1 MCTLF
6 TSEASLRPP
15 ESKPDGLSGLKTT
28 KSGGRARQRRT
39 TRVRLRAQP
48 AGFQRSA
55 GTLPDLSGALCPPAT
70 PKASRCPGLVTGAGC
85 GEPRSPRPRPL
96 LCRAPLAG
104 LGFPLGQQVPSER
117 CDPAPARMS
126 GGDPKSWVAAFTL
139 SLSRQLIHLPPTC
152 WKVPASS
159 EIPAGGRLTSCA
171 PGPHRPSGGAG
182 APWKPRALPLH
193 KQCGEERAFTHVA
206 CETRASD

>member
-28 KSGGRARQRRT
+28 KGGGRARQRRT
-39 TRVRLRAQP
+39 TRVQLRAQP

-55 GTLPDLSGALCPPAT
+55 GTLPDLTGALCPRAT
-70 PKASRCPGLVTGAGC
+70 PKALRCPGPVTGAPALGPSSALRPSQ
-85 GEPRSPRPRPL
+85 GWLVSAQPAGALRALRSGP
-96 LCRAPLAG
+96 G
-104 LGFPLGQQVPSER
+104 KDV
-117 CDPAPARMS
+117 
-126 GGDPKSWVAAFTL
+126 GGDPKSWVAACTL

-171 PGPHRPSGGAG
+171 PGPYQPSGGAG

-193 KQCGEERAFTHVA
+193 K
-206 CETRASD
+206 